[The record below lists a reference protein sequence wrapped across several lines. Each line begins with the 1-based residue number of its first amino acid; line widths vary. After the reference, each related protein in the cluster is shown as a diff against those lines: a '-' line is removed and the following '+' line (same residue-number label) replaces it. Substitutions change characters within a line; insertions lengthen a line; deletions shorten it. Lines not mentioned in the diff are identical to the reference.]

1 MAVAPPFAVVVL
13 AAGGGTR
20 MKSARPKVLHEVA
33 GRSLVGHV
41 LTACR
46 PLQPEHLVAVIGH
59 GREQVA
65 EHLADV
71 APDAVIAV
79 QHEQKGTGHAV
90 RVTLEQLAEQG
101 IVPDE
106 DSGPIL
112 VLTGDTPLLTHAT
125 LDHLLQRNEETGSA
139 ATVLTAILDDAAGYG
154 RVVRDDLGDVTAI
167 VEHKDADETVLAITE
182 VNSGMYAFS
191 AAVLNR
197 YLQQLTTDN
206 AQGEEY
212 LTDVIGHARADGLRV
227 TAVPARDPNEI
238 LGVNDRAQ
246 LAQSGAILRER
257 INAGWLKAG
266 VTMVDPARVYI
277 DSDVEL
283 APDVLLE
290 PGVALRGATVVAGG
304 AVIGPD
310 TTLVDTEVG
319 AGASIRRTEATL
331 AIIGENAQVGPFT
344 YLRPGTRLAEGAK
357 VGGFC
362 EVKNAE
368 IGVGSKVPHLS
379 YVGDAEIGT
388 GSNIG
393 AASVFVN
400 YDGLAKHRTVV
411 GDHVRVGSDTMLVA
425 PVALGDG
432 SYTAAGSVVTD
443 DVPPGAL
450 AVGRGRQRNIEGWVA
465 KRRPGSAA
473 AEAAAAV
480 NRSGDEPAR

>member
-1 MAVAPPFAVVVL
+1 M
-13 AAGGGTR
+13 
-20 MKSARPKVLHEVA
+20 
-33 GRSLVGHV
+33 
-41 LTACR
+41 
-46 PLQPEHLVAVIGH
+46 
-59 GREQVA
+59 
-65 EHLADV
+65 
-71 APDAVIAV
+71 
-79 QHEQKGTGHAV
+79 
-90 RVTLEQLAEQG
+90 
-101 IVPDE
+101 
-106 DSGPIL
+106 
-112 VLTGDTPLLTHAT
+112 
-125 LDHLLQRNEETGSA
+125 
-139 ATVLTAILDDAAGYG
+139 
-154 RVVRDDLGDVTAI
+154 
-167 VEHKDADETVLAITE
+167 
-182 VNSGMYAFS
+182 
-191 AAVLNR
+191 
-197 YLQQLTTDN
+197 
-206 AQGEEY
+206 
-212 LTDVIGHARADGLRV
+212 RV
-227 TAVPARDPNEI
+227 TAVPAQDPREI

-246 LAQSGAILRER
+246 LAQAGAILRDR
-257 INAGWLKAG
+257 INTEWLKAG

-290 PGVALRGATVVAGG
+290 PGVALRGATVVATG

-319 AGASIRRTEATL
+319 AGASIRRTEAAL
-331 AIIGENAQVGPFT
+331 AIIGDKAQVGPFT
-344 YLRPGTRLAEGAK
+344 YLRPGTKLAEGAK

-400 YDGLAKHRTVV
+400 YDGVSKHRTVV

-425 PVALGDG
+425 PVELGDG

-473 AEAAAAV
+473 AEAAQRA
-480 NRSGDEPAR
+480 GDRPER

>member
-1 MAVAPPFAVVVL
+1 MAVAPPFAVIVL

-41 LTACR
+41 LSACR
-46 PLQPEHLVAVIGH
+46 PLQPEHLVVVIGH
-59 GREQVA
+59 GREHVA
-65 EHLADV
+65 DHLAQV

-79 QHEQKGTGHAV
+79 QHEQNGTGHAV

-101 IVPDE
+101 IAPDE
-106 DSGPIL
+106 GSGPIL
-112 VLTGDTPLLTHAT
+112 VLTGDTPLLTHAN

-139 ATVLTAILDDAAGYG
+139 ATVLTAILDDATGYG

-167 VEHKDADETVLAITE
+167 VEHKDADEAVLAITE
-182 VNSGMYAFS
+182 VNSGMYAFG
-191 AAVLNR
+191 AAVLDR
-197 YLQQLTTDN
+197 YLHQLTTDN

-212 LTDVIGHARADGLRV
+212 LTDVVGHARADGMRV
-227 TAVPARDPNEI
+227 TAVPAQDPSEI

-246 LAQSGAILRER
+246 LAQAGAILRDR
-257 INAGWLKAG
+257 INTEWLKAG

-283 APDVLLE
+283 ASDVLLE
-290 PGVALRGATVVAGG
+290 PGVALRGATVVASG

-331 AIIGENAQVGPFT
+331 AIIGEGAQVGPFT
-344 YLRPGTRLAEGAK
+344 YLRPGTKLAEGAK

-400 YDGLAKHRTVV
+400 YDGVAKHRTVV

-425 PVALGDG
+425 PIELGDG
-432 SYTAAGSVVTD
+432 SYTAAGSVVTE

-473 AEAAAAV
+473 AEAAQQA
-480 NRSGDEPAR
+480 GDRPER

>member
-1 MAVAPPFAVVVL
+1 MAVAPPFAVIVL

-41 LTACR
+41 LSACR
-46 PLQPEHLVAVIGH
+46 PLQPEHLVVVIGH
-59 GREQVA
+59 GREHVA
-65 EHLADV
+65 DHLAEV

-79 QHEQKGTGHAV
+79 QHEQNGTGHAV
-90 RVTLEQLAEQG
+90 RVTLEQLADQG
-101 IVPDE
+101 IAPDE

-139 ATVLTAILDDAAGYG
+139 ATVLTAILDDATGYG

-167 VEHKDADETVLAITE
+167 VEHKDADERVLAITE
-182 VNSGMYAFS
+182 VNSGMYAFG
-191 AAVLNR
+191 AAVLDR
-197 YLQQLTTDN
+197 YLHQLTTDN

-212 LTDVIGHARADGLRV
+212 LTDVIGHARSDGMRV
-227 TAVPARDPNEI
+227 TAVPAQDPREI

-246 LAQSGAILRER
+246 LAQAGAILRDR
-257 INAGWLKAG
+257 INTEWLKAG

-290 PGVALRGATVVAGG
+290 PGVALRGATVVATG

-331 AIIGENAQVGPFT
+331 AIIGDKAQVGPFT
-344 YLRPGTRLAEGAK
+344 YLRPGTKLAEGAK

-400 YDGLAKHRTVV
+400 YDGVSKHRTIV

-425 PVALGDG
+425 PVELGDG

-473 AEAAAAV
+473 AEAAQRA
-480 NRSGDEPAR
+480 GDRPER

>member
-1 MAVAPPFAVVVL
+1 MAAVQPFAIIVL

-20 MKSARPKVLHEVA
+20 MKSARPKVLHEVS

-41 LTACR
+41 VTACR
-46 PLQPEHLVAVIGH
+46 PLQPEHLVIVVGH

-65 EHLADV
+65 EHLGEV

-79 QHEQKGTGHAV
+79 QHEQNGTGHAV
-90 RVTLEQLAEQG
+90 RVTLEQMAEQG
-101 IVPDE
+101 IVPDA

-112 VLTGDTPLLTHAT
+112 VLTGDTPLLQSTT
-125 LDHLLQRNEETGSA
+125 LEHLLQRAADTGSA
-139 ATVLTAILDDAAGYG
+139 ATVLTAILDDATGYG
-154 RVVRDDLGDVTAI
+154 RVVRDGTGDVTGI
-167 VEHKDADETVLAITE
+167 VEHKDADEAVLAITE
-182 VNSGMYAFS
+182 VNSGMYAFG
-191 AAVLNR
+191 AAVLER
-197 YLQQLTTDN
+197 YLQQLSTDN

-227 TAVPARDPNEI
+227 TAVPAQEPDEI

-246 LAQSGAILRER
+246 LAQAGAILRER
-257 INAGWLKAG
+257 INTGWLKAG
-266 VTMVDPARVYI
+266 VTMIDPSRVYI

-290 PGVALRGATVVAGG
+290 PGVALRGATTVASG

-319 AGASIRRTEATL
+319 PDAHVRRTEATL
-331 AIIGENAQVGPFT
+331 AVIGEAGQVGPFT
-344 YLRPGTRLAEGAK
+344 YLRPGTKLAKGAK

-368 IGVGSKVPHLS
+368 IGAGSKVPHLS
-379 YVGDAEIGT
+379 YVGDAEIGV

-400 YDGLAKHRTVV
+400 YDGVAKHRTVV
-411 GDHVRVGSDTMLVA
+411 GDHCRVGSDTMLVA
-425 PVALGDG
+425 PVTVGDG
-432 SYTAAGSVVTD
+432 SYTAAGSVVTE
-443 DVPPGAL
+443 DVPAGAL

-465 KRRPGSAA
+465 SRRPGSAA
-473 AEAAAAV
+473 AEAAQRAG
-480 NRSGDEPAR
+480 SDDG